1 MYRTGDLVRW
11 RADGAI
17 DYLGRID
24 HQVKIRGFR
33 VELGE
38 IEAQLGAQP
47 GVAEA
52 VVVARDSQIGKQLVG
67 YLVADPLPADES
79 AWLAG
84 IKAALKSELPEH
96 MVPSILMRL
105 ERMPLSPNGK
115 LERRALPEPVWQA
128 RVYRAPQSEREIAL
142 AAIWQEVLEVAQ
154 VGLDDNFFE
163 LGGHS
168 LLATQA
174 VALLRQRLGLELPL
188 RAFFE
193 AENLAAL
200 AANLDGQ
207 APAAAEEEDQ
217 DLRDMAALLDE
228 LEAL

>member
-1 MYRTGDLVRW
+1 M
-11 RADGAI
+11 
-17 DYLGRID
+17 
-24 HQVKIRGFR
+24 
-33 VELGE
+33 
-38 IEAQLGAQP
+38 
-47 GVAEA
+47 
-52 VVVARDSQIGKQLVG
+52 VARDSQIGKQLVG
-67 YLVADPLPADES
+67 YVVADPLPADES

-84 IKAALKSELPEH
+84 IKAALKIELPEH

-105 ERMPLSPNGK
+105 DRMPLSPNGK

-128 RVYRAPQSEREIAL
+128 RSYRAPQSELEITL
-142 AAIWQEVLEVAQ
+142 AGIWQDVLEVAQ

-193 AENLAAL
+193 AQDLTAL
-200 AANLDGQ
+200 AASLDGL